1 MEEEKEMLILSTLR
15 QNSRAS
21 LTDISKQTKIPVST
35 IYDKLKSY
43 NGGIV
48 KKFTSIL
55 DFQDIGYG
63 AKAFLLIKVSKER
76 SEELKDHLTKNKSV
90 NNLLKINN
98 GYNFI
103 VEVIFKTIPELEN
116 YVEKLESEFNLVEK
130 QVFYIINDIK
140 REDFLSSPEYQKLVN
155 I

>member
-98 GYNFI
+98 GYNFL

>member
-63 AKAFLLIKVSKER
+63 AKAFLLIKLSKER

-98 GYNFI
+98 GYNFL